1 MVFSCRQLFGLL
13 RSGDLPEP
21 TKKVSEKHKDFPLYK
36 DGLRPIAALKYRDL
50 GKSKLH
56 LAEEKQQY
64 YTDLP
69 YNGTIVDSADE
80 DEPDLDEDNDK

>member
-1 MVFSCRQLFGLL
+1 MTPFAMYLVLERQLQL
-13 RSGDLPEP
+13 
-21 TKKVSEKHKDFPLYK
+21 VSANRMRTTLSKATTTAK
-36 DGLRPIAALKYRDL
+36 ALKYRDL